1 MQMKFCLLLG
11 AVFLSVLLF
20 GCVTAKPKIHYPVTA
35 TMNQVDVYHGVT
47 VKDPYRWLE
56 DDNSAATKAWVA
68 AQNKVT
74 FDYLATIPERAAI
87 KARLTEFGTS
97 CVTSMLPA

>member
-1 MQMKFCLLLG
+1 MRLELALFALLFIAHEFCLLLG

-20 GCVTAKPKIHYPVTA
+20 GCVTT
-35 TMNQVDVYHGVT
+35 NQVDIYHGVT
-47 VKDPYRWLE
+47 VADPYRWLE
-56 DDNSAATKAWVA
+56 DDNSAATKARVE

-87 KARLTEFGTS
+87 KAWLTEFGTS